1 MEKEE
6 NVCVETLGT
15 EETMTSVGSAV
26 LEADA
31 GRAVGEETAE
41 KKASAVWK
49 KFKDADALASAYEAL
64 EAEFTRRSQRLK
76 VLEKA
81 AENRE
86 EMRVAAAEKAE
97 KLKERAVARKA
108 EMRAFD
114 DFVFD
119 MGKAHTQL
127 QDRPEALE
135 NAAGSAQPLCGD
147 KIANDG
153 GRYALNEE
161 NSMVTMPEK
170 REGSTEETRIARGAE
185 FGSVTGNGRSV
196 GAEEVHTSE
205 WFSAVAMHGNT
216 GNSSEELFRAA
227 SRDEG
232 VRLRI
237 IGEYLASIKK
247 TGAPLT
253 ASGAGMPVSPALKA
267 RSIGDAGSMALLYFK
282 EPCKN
287 R

>member
-26 LEADA
+26 WEADA
-31 GRAVGEETAE
+31 GRAVGEGTAE

-76 VLEKA
+76 ALEKA

-97 KLKERAVARKA
+97 KLKERAAARKA
-108 EMRAFD
+108 ETRAFD
-114 DFVFD
+114 DFVLD
-119 MGKAHTQL
+119 VGKAHTQP
-127 QDRPEALE
+127 QDRPESLE

-147 KIANDG
+147 KIANDR

-161 NSMVTMPEK
+161 NGMVTMPEK
-170 REGSTEETRIARGAE
+170 GECSAEETRIARGAE
-185 FGSVTGNGRSV
+185 FGSVTGNGHGV

-205 WFSAVAMHGNT
+205 WFSAVATHGNT

-253 ASGAGMPVSPALKA
+253 ASGAGMPISPVLKA
-267 RSIGDAGSMALLYFK
+267 KSIGDAGSMALLYFK